1 MKNILYYL
9 RSDNSFIKFIFIGTM
24 TTAIDF
30 IIYMLLSQQLPLSLS
45 KSISMLCSSVFSYI
59 FNKIWSFHNK
69 NKTTLSYLMK
79 FYFTL
84 SINMLINVNMNQFI
98 YNRYGTKIIAFITA
112 TGCSTIANFLLQK
125 YWVFKTK
132 EDKQ

>member
-69 NKTTLSYLMK
+69 NKTLSYLMK

-112 TGCSTIANFLLQK
+112 TGCATIANFLLQK